1 MINILSYQNRI
12 FSGETILNW
21 AIFQIKNHTSKEKL
35 ANQLIYYY
43 QDSIKPNRFYIV
55 RLYNKRNYLD
65 RVQENRVRLIRVR
78 S

>member
-12 FSGETILNW
+12 FSGEMILNW

-35 ANQLIYYY
+35 ANKLIYYY
-43 QDSIKPNRFYIV
+43 QDSIKLNRLYII
-55 RLYNKRNYLD
+55 RLYNKRNHLD
-65 RVQENRVRLIRVR
+65 RVQEDRVRLIRVR

>member
-12 FSGETILNW
+12 FSGEMILNW
-21 AIFQIKNHTSKEKL
+21 AMFQIKNHTSKEKL

-55 RLYNKRNYLD
+55 RLYNKRNHLD
-65 RVQENRVRLIRVR
+65 RVQENRIRLIRVR

>member
-12 FSGETILNW
+12 FSGEMILNW
-21 AIFQIKNHTSKEKL
+21 AMFQIKNHTSKEKL

-43 QDSIKPNRFYIV
+43 QDSIKPNRLYIV
-55 RLYNKRNYLD
+55 RLYNKRNNLD

>member
-12 FSGETILNW
+12 FSGEMILNW
-21 AIFQIKNHTSKEKL
+21 AMFKIKNHTSKEKL

-43 QDSIKPNRFYIV
+43 QDSIKPNRFYII
-55 RLYNKRNYLD
+55 RIYNKRNHLD

>member
-12 FSGETILNW
+12 FSGEMILNW
-21 AIFQIKNHTSKEKL
+21 AMFQIKNHTSKEKL

-43 QDSIKPNRFYIV
+43 QDSIKLNRFYII
-55 RLYNKRNYLD
+55 RLYNKRNHLD

>member
-12 FSGETILNW
+12 FSGEMILNW

-43 QDSIKPNRFYIV
+43 QDSIKLNRFYIV
-55 RLYNKRNYLD
+55 RLYNKRNHLD

>member
-12 FSGETILNW
+12 FSGEMILNW
-21 AIFQIKNHTSKEKL
+21 AMFQIKHHTSKEKL

-43 QDSIKPNRFYIV
+43 QDSIKPNRFYII
-55 RLYNKRNYLD
+55 RIYNKRNNFD

>member
-12 FSGETILNW
+12 FSGEMILNW
-21 AIFQIKNHTSKEKL
+21 AMFQIKNHTSKEKL

-43 QDSIKPNRFYIV
+43 QDSIKPNRFYII
-55 RLYNKRNYLD
+55 RLYNKRNHLD

>member
-12 FSGETILNW
+12 FSGEMILNW

-55 RLYNKRNYLD
+55 RLYNKRNHLD

>member
-12 FSGETILNW
+12 FSGEMILNW
-21 AIFQIKNHTSKEKL
+21 AMFQIKNHTSKEKL

-43 QDSIKPNRFYIV
+43 QDSIKPNRLYII
-55 RLYNKRNYLD
+55 RLYNKRNHLD
-65 RVQENRVRLIRVR
+65 RVQESRVRLIRMR

>member
-12 FSGETILNW
+12 FSGEMILNW
-21 AIFQIKNHTSKEKL
+21 AMFHIKNHTSKEKL

-43 QDSIKPNRFYIV
+43 QDSIKPNRLYII
-55 RLYNKRNYLD
+55 RIYNKRNYLD

>member
-12 FSGETILNW
+12 FSGEMILNW
-21 AIFQIKNHTSKEKL
+21 AMFQIKNHTSKEKL
-35 ANQLIYYY
+35 ASQLIYYY
-43 QDSIKPNRFYIV
+43 QDSIKLNRFYIV
-55 RLYNKRNYLD
+55 RLYNKRNHLD

>member
-12 FSGETILNW
+12 FSGEMILNW
-21 AIFQIKNHTSKEKL
+21 AMFQIKNHTSKEKL

-43 QDSIKPNRFYIV
+43 QDSIKPNRLYII
-55 RLYNKRNYLD
+55 RLYNERNHLD

>member
-12 FSGETILNW
+12 FSGEMILNW
-21 AIFQIKNHTSKEKL
+21 AMFQIKNHTSKEKL

-43 QDSIKPNRFYIV
+43 QDSIKLNRFYIV
-55 RLYNKRNYLD
+55 RLYNKRNHLD
-65 RVQENRVRLIRVR
+65 RVQENRVRLIRMR

>member
-12 FSGETILNW
+12 FSGEMILNW
-21 AIFQIKNHTSKEKL
+21 AMFQIKNHTSKEKL

-55 RLYNKRNYLD
+55 RLYNKRNHLD